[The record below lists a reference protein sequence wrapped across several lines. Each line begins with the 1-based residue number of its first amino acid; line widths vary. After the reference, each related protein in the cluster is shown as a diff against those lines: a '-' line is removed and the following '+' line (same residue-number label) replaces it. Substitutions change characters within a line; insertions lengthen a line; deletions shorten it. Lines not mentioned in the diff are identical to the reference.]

1 LILNLKTLTFFI
13 FRLSN
18 FFNKINE
25 WGFRQKWLFVL
36 NLMIQP
42 FIGISSL
49 LLWSS
54 WKMDRIIE
62 DLSRIIWLAPFSFP
76 RDLPLQQWDTFF
88 FLAARWQIWIWKTET
103 LEVCQQ
109 HFIFVFPLGIHL
121 FTWFHNIMPEWL
133 LIYSRFQTLK
143 SLFIWIWMK
152 INCYIKTS
160 FNLIFKLRKAS
171 KWELEKF
178 GPCGKR
184 LLVLWSTNQN
194 ERAHLETAANFF
206 KKYRPPFHIDFI
218 AKEVGALRQE
228 KPKKI
233 CEVSVSQDQ

>member
-1 LILNLKTLTFFI
+1 LVFHLYYFDLPEKWIELLRI
-13 FRLSN
+13 FLELFDWHLLVSQGIYPSSN
-18 FFNKINE
+18 EI
-25 WGFRQKWLFVL
+25 LFV
-36 NLMIQP
+36 
-42 FIGISSL
+42 
-49 LLWSS
+49 
-54 WKMDRIIE
+54 
-62 DLSRIIWLAPFSFP
+62 
-76 RDLPLQQWDTFF
+76 

-228 KPKKI
+228 KTQKNMWS
-233 CEVSVSQDQ
+233 VSVTGSINLKKAILT